1 MSNRARMLTTLIVL
15 ATAISAVYGAFAGG
29 DFDPAGGAL
38 RGAVAGFPISLAI
51 GLFEAFIVD
60 RPAGR
65 RLRAAPFAL
74 SLLVR
79 FVVWTGSIFGG
90 LLFMRWLLPF
100 PESREALGFLADS
113 LFGFALIAVALSFLS
128 IDRLLGKGNLW
139 RLMIGRYHRPRE
151 EARLFLFLDMEGS
164 TAAAE
169 KLGAPRFLE
178 LLGGAILDATP
189 PILESRGEIHRY
201 IGDEIVVTWP
211 IARADEAVKGAI
223 ATIAA
228 LDALAPDYAARFGVA
243 PRFRGGLHGG
253 TVAVGEIG
261 DVRREIVYLGD
272 AVNVAKRLET
282 EAGARRARLLVSGDV
297 VAGLRDAGLR
307 ARLADLGEIPIAG
320 RAAPL
325 RTYVAEI

>member
-1 MSNRARMLTTLIVL
+1 MSRRARMLAILTAL
-15 ATAISAVYGAFAGG
+15 ATALSAVYGGLLGG
-29 DFDPAGGAL
+29 PEGPSGGIA
-38 RGAVAGFPISLAI
+38 RGVAAGFPISLAI
-51 GLFEAFIVD
+51 GLFEAYVVD
-60 RPAGR
+60 GPAGR
-65 RLRAAPFAL
+65 RLRAAPFAM
-74 SLLVR
+74 SLLAR
-79 FVVWTGSIFGG
+79 LIVWMGAILGG
-90 LLFMRWLLPF
+90 LWFMRWLLPYPAADST
-100 PESREALGFLADS
+100 PELLADIAFS
-113 LFGFALIAVALSFLS
+113 FALLGAATAYLS

-151 EARLFLFLDMEGS
+151 EARIFLFLDMEGS

-178 LLGGAILDATP
+178 LLASAVLDATP
-189 PILESRGEIHRY
+189 PILESRGDIHRY

-211 IARADEAVKGAI
+211 IARADDAVRGAL
-223 ATIAA
+223 ATIAT
-228 LDALAPDYAARFGVA
+228 LDALAADYTARFSVA

-253 TVAVGEIG
+253 AVAVGEIG

-297 VAGLRDAGLR
+297 VAGLRDATLR
-307 ARLADLGEIPIAG
+307 ARLADLGEIPIVG

-325 RTYVAEI
+325 RTYVANT

>member
-1 MSNRARMLTTLIVL
+1 MSARTRLLSMLVAL
-15 ATAISAVYGAFAGG
+15 ATAISAIYGMFAGG
-29 DFDPAGGAL
+29 EFDPAGGAL
-38 RGAVAGFPISLAI
+38 RGAVAGFPISLMI
-51 GLFEAFIVD
+51 GLFEAFVVD

-65 RLRAAPFAL
+65 RLRAAPFAM
-74 SLLVR
+74 SLFVR

-90 LLFMRWLLPF
+90 LMFMRWLLPF
-100 PESREALGFLADS
+100 PESRETLGLLADS
-113 LFGFALIAVALSFLS
+113 LFGFALIAVALSYLS

-272 AVNVAKRLET
+272 AVNVAKRLEM

-325 RTYVAEI
+325 RTYIAAI

>member
-1 MSNRARMLTTLIVL
+1 MSRRARLLAILVGL
-15 ATAISAVYGAFAGG
+15 ATLLSAIYGMLMGG
-29 DFDPAGGAL
+29 PEGPLGGAL
-38 RGAVAGFPISLAI
+38 RGITAGLPISLAI
-51 GLFEAFIVD
+51 GVFEAYVVD
-60 RPAGR
+60 GPAGR
-65 RLRAAPFAL
+65 RLRAAPFVLAAAARFAVWNVAIVAG
-74 SLLVR
+74 LV
-79 FVVWTGSIFGG
+79 
-90 LLFMRWLLPF
+90 FMRRAF
-100 PESREALGFLADS
+100 PESDGQDHSYALDIAFS
-113 LFGFALIAVALSFLS
+113 FALIAVALSYLS

-139 RLMIGRYHRPRE
+139 RLMIGRYYRPRE
-151 EARLFLFLDMEGS
+151 EARIFLFLDMEGS

-178 LLGGAILDATP
+178 LLASAVLDATP

-211 IARADEAVKGAI
+211 IARADNAVKGAI

-297 VAGLRDAGLR
+297 VAGLRDATLQ

>member
-1 MSNRARMLTTLIVL
+1 MSNRARLIAILTAL
-15 ATAISAVYGAFAGG
+15 ATVLSAGYGAIIGG
-29 DFDPAGGAL
+29 PEGPLGGAA
-38 RGAVAGFPISLAI
+38 RGVIAGLPISLAI
-51 GLFEAFIVD
+51 GLFEAYVVD
-60 RPAGR
+60 GSAGR
-65 RLRAAPFAL
+65 RLRAAPFAI
-74 SLLVR
+74 SLFAR
-79 FVVWTGSIFGG
+79 FVVWSVAIVAG
-90 LLFMRWLLPF
+90 LVLMRWSMPY
-100 PESREALGFLADS
+100 PNANRAPSFLADIAFS
-113 LFGFALIAVALSFLS
+113 FALLGAASSYLS

-151 EARLFLFLDMEGS
+151 ESRIFLFLDMEGS

-178 LLGGAILDATP
+178 LLASAVLDATP
-189 PILESRGEIHRY
+189 PILESRGDIHRY

-211 IARADEAVKGAI
+211 IARADDAVKGAI

-228 LDALAPDYAARFGVA
+228 LDSLAPDYTARFGVA

-282 EAGARRARLLVSGDV
+282 AAGARRARLLVSGDV

>member
-1 MSNRARMLTTLIVL
+1 MI
-15 ATAISAVYGAFAGG
+15 AG
-29 DFDPAGGAL
+29 L
-38 RGAVAGFPISLAI
+38 PISLAI
-51 GLFEAFIVD
+51 GLFESYVVD
-60 RPAGR
+60 GPAGR
-65 RLRAAPFAL
+65 RLRAAPFAI
-74 SLLVR
+74 SLLAR
-79 FVVWTGSIFGG
+79 FVAWWAAILAG
-90 LLFMRWLLPF
+90 LVLMRWSMPYPNASRV
-100 PESREALGFLADS
+100 PEFLADIAFS
-113 LFGFALIAVALSFLS
+113 FALLATASSYLS

-151 EARLFLFLDMEGS
+151 ESRLFLFLDMEGS

-169 KLGAPRFLE
+169 RLGAPRFLE
-178 LLGGAILDATP
+178 LLASAVLDATP

-211 IARADEAVKGAI
+211 IARADDAVKGAI

-228 LDALAPDYAARFGVA
+228 LDALAPDYVARFGIA

-253 TVAVGEIG
+253 AVAVGEIG

-307 ARLADLGEIPIAG
+307 ARLTDLGEIPIAG

-325 RTYVAEI
+325 RTYIAAV

>member
-1 MSNRARMLTTLIVL
+1 MSVRARIVIVMTALGVALGVVYAMLNGGGSV
-15 ATAISAVYGAFAGG
+15 SSFA
-29 DFDPAGGAL
+29 
-38 RGAVAGFPISLAI
+38 RGVVAGLPISLGI
-51 GLFEAFIVD
+51 SLFEAYVVD
-60 RPAGR
+60 GPYGKWLR
-65 RLRAAPFAL
+65 RLRFMALLAIRIAVWLTIIVVSLAAMRAVLPITDETPVFGFLSDVAFGL
-74 SLLVR
+74 SL
-79 FVVWTGSIFGG
+79 VVV
-90 LLFMRWLLPF
+90 
-100 PESREALGFLADS
+100 A
-113 LFGFALIAVALSFLS
+113 IAYLS
-128 IDRLLGKGNLW
+128 IDRLLGRGNLW

-169 KLGAPRFLE
+169 KLGAPRFLQM
-178 LLGGAILDATP
+178 LGSAVLDATP

-211 IARADEAVKGAI
+211 LARADAAVKGAI

-228 LDALAPDYAARFGVA
+228 LDALAPAYEARFGVA

-325 RTYVAEI
+325 RTYLAGL

>member
-1 MSNRARMLTTLIVL
+1 MSNRLRVL
-15 ATAISAVYGAFAGG
+15 ALLVALAVLISAIYGAFLRDVDAA
-29 DFDPAGGAL
+29 DGAL
-38 RGAVAGFPISLAI
+38 RGAVAGFSISLMI
-51 GLFEAFIVD
+51 GLFEAYAID
-60 RPAGR
+60 RRFGR
-65 RLRAAPFAL
+65 RLRAAPFVIAL
-74 SLLVR
+74 IVR
-79 FVVWTGSIFGG
+79 VGVWTGSIFAG
-90 LLFMRWLLPF
+90 LMLMRWLLPF
-100 PESREALGFLADS
+100 PDSSTPLNLLADLTFS
-113 LFGFALIAVALSFLS
+113 FVMIGIALSYLT
-128 IDRLLGKGNLW
+128 IDRLLGRGNLW
-139 RLMIGRYHRPRE
+139 RLMVGRYHRPRE

-178 LLGGAILDATP
+178 LLGSAVLDATP

-211 IARADEAVKGAI
+211 IARADDAVKGAI

-228 LDALAPDYAARFGVA
+228 LDALASDYAARFGVA

-282 EAGARRARLLVSGDV
+282 EAGARRARLLISGDV
-297 VAGLRDAGLR
+297 VAGLRDAALR

-325 RTYVAEI
+325 RTYVAAI

>member
-1 MSNRARMLTTLIVL
+1 MTLRARIVTIMTSLGVMLGV
-15 ATAISAVYGAFAGG
+15 VYAMLNGGGSVSSFA
-29 DFDPAGGAL
+29 
-38 RGAVAGFPISLAI
+38 RGVVAGLPISLGI
-51 GLFEAFIVD
+51 SLFEAYVVDGPHGKWLRRMRFMAMLAIRIAVWLTIIV
-60 RPAGR
+60 AS
-65 RLRAAPFAL
+65 LAVMRAVLPIADEMPVFGFLSDVIFGL
-74 SLLVR
+74 SLV
-79 FVVWTGSIFGG
+79 
-90 LLFMRWLLPF
+90 
-100 PESREALGFLADS
+100 
-113 LFGFALIAVALSFLS
+113 AVALADLS
-128 IDRLLGKGNLW
+128 IDRLLGRGNLW

-178 LLGGAILDATP
+178 LLGSAILDATP

-211 IARADEAVKGAI
+211 IARADDAVKGAV

-228 LDALAPDYAARFGVA
+228 LDALAPDYVARFGIA

-253 TVAVGEIG
+253 AVAVGEIG

-272 AVNVAKRLET
+272 AVNVAKRLEM

-297 VAGLRDAGLR
+297 VAGLRDAALR

-325 RTYVAEI
+325 RAFVAAI